1 MNERTTQYLIYAA
14 IAVTAT
20 VAGLSL
26 GGVFDTAVMKP
37 AWNKVLTESALTPS
51 CNVQIVRLE
60 GSLSTYPN
68 ALPSDPTD
76 PNGGGYDR
84 SIDSETIVS
93 EIETANSSPEIK
105 AIILQIDSNGGSPV
119 AGEEIANALKRSPK
133 PTVALIRGGGLSA
146 AYWSATGADTI
157 IAAANAEVGSIGVT
171 SSYLDQTKHNSQSG
185 YTWNGISTGEY
196 KDMLNSNKSLT
207 PKERDIVAHELGI
220 IFANFVRTVNENRH
234 LAIEASSSELTTGVA
249 FIAPEA
255 LEKRLIDKI
264 GDKETAREYLS
275 GALSLPRDQVTFCE

>member
-26 GGVFDTAVMKP
+26 GGVLDAAAMNP
-37 AWNKVLTESALTPS
+37 AWNKVLPESAHTPS
-51 CNVQIVRLE
+51 CNVEIVRLE
-60 GSLSTYPN
+60 GTLSTYTTSPS
-68 ALPSDPTD
+68 SDPTD
-76 PNGGGYDR
+76 PNRGGSDQ

-93 EIETANSSPEIK
+93 DIEKANSSPDIK
-105 AIILQIDSNGGSPV
+105 ALVLQIDSTGGSPV
-119 AGEEIANALKRSPK
+119 AAEEIARAMKRSPK

-146 AYWSATGADTI
+146 AYWAATGANTI
-157 IAAANAEVGSIGVT
+157 IAAENAEVGSIGVT

-196 KDMLNSNKSLT
+196 KDMLNSNKPLT
-207 PKERDIVAHELGI
+207 PKERGIVAHELGI

-234 LAIEASSSELTTGVA
+234 LKIEASSSELTTGAA

-255 LEKRLIDKI
+255 LEKHLIDKI

-275 GALSLPRDQVTFCE
+275 AALSLPRDQVTFCE